1 MAWNIQ
7 GTYYGPCSCK
17 VGCPC
22 SLGEEDGDQGWCSGI
37 LAFDIRSGEVDGVD
51 VGGTKAAVIADW
63 PRGYLAGNGK
73 GRFYVDPGVSDEQRA
88 GLERALTGQAG
99 GSLEAL
105 SALIPE
111 WLPAQEAPISFG
123 DGDEGT
129 NITIGDIGQGVFK
142 PLKNEEGGT
151 TTVQNIPVAF
161 TEPTVLG
168 RGDGTRFHDPD
179 LREWESLGHSESGD
193 FDWSG

>member
-1 MAWNIQ
+1 
-7 GTYYGPCSCK
+7 

-22 SLGEEDGDQGWCSGI
+22 SFGEEDGDQGWCSGV

-51 VGGTKAAVIADW
+51 VGGTKAMVIADW

-73 GRFYVDPGVSDEQRA
+73 GRLYVDTGVSDEQRA
-88 GLERALTGQAG
+88 GLEQALTGRAG

-111 WLPAQEAPISFG
+111 WLPVQQAPISFDAA
-123 DGDEGT
+123 DGGT
-129 NITIGDIGQGVFK
+129 DIKVGDIGQAVFR
-142 PLKNEEGGT
+142 PLKNPDGGV

-161 TEPTVLG
+161 TEPTILG

-179 LREWESLGHSESGD
+179 LREWESLGHGETGE